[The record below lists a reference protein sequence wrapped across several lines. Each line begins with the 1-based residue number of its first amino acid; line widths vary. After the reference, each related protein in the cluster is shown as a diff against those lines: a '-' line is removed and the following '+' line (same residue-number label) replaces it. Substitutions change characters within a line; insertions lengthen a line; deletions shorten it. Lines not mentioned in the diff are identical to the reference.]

1 MSELLSLFSAGGHGL
16 LAIAA
21 VVAAFIA
28 AWFGGKQVGKSQ
40 QRAKAEVAVAQQSA
54 SRIAGVAKKQADNS
68 EEAKNVQTN
77 NAVLNDADARRKLQQ
92 SRFNTKD
99 SQ

>member
-1 MSELLSLFSAGGHGL
+1 MSVLLSLLSGNGHGL
-16 LAIAA
+16 LAMVA

-40 QRAKAEVAVAQQSA
+40 QRAKAQVAEAQKSA
-54 SRIAGVAKKQADNS
+54 AQIAVVAKKQADNS
-68 EEAKNVQTN
+68 QEAKRVQTT
-77 NAVLNDADARRKLQQ
+77 NAVLDDADARRKLQQ
-92 SRFNTKD
+92 SPFNADD